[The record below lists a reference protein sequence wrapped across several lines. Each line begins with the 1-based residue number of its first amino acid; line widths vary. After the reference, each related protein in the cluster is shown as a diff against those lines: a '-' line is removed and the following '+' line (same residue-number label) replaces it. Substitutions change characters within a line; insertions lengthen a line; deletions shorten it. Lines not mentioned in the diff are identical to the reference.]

1 MNSFNKKK
9 FLFFCL
15 HCLLIL
21 IFLKYCSQL
30 EITSYKCVAS
40 QVAHFEQSWHS
51 HLAAQPR

>member
-9 FLFFCL
+9 FLFFRL